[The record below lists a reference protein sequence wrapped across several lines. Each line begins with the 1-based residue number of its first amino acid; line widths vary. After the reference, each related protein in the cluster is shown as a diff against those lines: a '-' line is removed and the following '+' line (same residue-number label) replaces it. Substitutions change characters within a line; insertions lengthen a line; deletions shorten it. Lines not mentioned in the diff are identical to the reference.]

1 MFKNI
6 KIIILSVLAALSLI
20 VFIFLPSK
28 DKVGEIKLDKSEE
41 YSIKKI
47 KVDSYDVSSGEV
59 VIKPIEIDEDTEI
72 NIAKH
77 LIEVAIQSSQ
87 EDINVKLENIYF
99 GEEKIYLVFDSEIQ
113 SVVLKNAMENIIR
126 QIFGIENLEYLVIK
140 NK

>member
-6 KIIILSVLAALSLI
+6 KIIILSVLAAFSLI

-126 QIFGIENLEYLVIK
+126 QIFGIENLEYLIIK